1 MLRTCLLAFSGKMDN
16 HFTAL
21 WDGGHFK
28 FWSRETL
35 SGVLTERGFTDVRFV
50 GTGRCAVC
58 LEEYDPDC
66 PETGGRGWKMKILG
80 LNAFH
85 GDASAAVLRDGQLVG
100 ALEEERLNRIKHW
113 AGLPLLA
120 AKACLEGAQP
130 DHIAISRDPKAH
142 LTDKLFRAALRP
154 HQWLKLTS
162 RATNS
167 VRIAQVGEVL
177 AAEGI
182 VPRECRRVHF
192 VEHHRAHLAS
202 AFFASPF
209 QEAAV
214 ISIDGFGDFSS
225 VMWGIGKGNHI
236 EVRSNV
242 SFPHSLGIFYTAFT
256 QFLGFPKYGDE
267 YKMMGLSAYG
277 EPRFAEQ
284 VRRVV
289 RTEGDQ
295 CRLDLGY
302 FTHHSK
308 GVEMTWYGGEP
319 VLGEMFSHKMVAE
332 FGHPRAPRSE
342 IRQRDMDLAASVQL
356 VLEENYFAL
365 LNFVQK
371 QTGAAALCLAGGVAL
386 NCVANGMIFERT
398 NFRNVY
404 VQPAAHD
411 AGTSIGAALYV
422 QHQELKLPRCFE
434 MRHVYYGP
442 EYTDGEILRDLE
454 AAGCKYRKLT
464 EEDLIGSTV
473 EAIAHGKIVGWFQ
486 GRMEF
491 GPRALGNRSIL
502 ADPRRKDMKEIL
514 NSRIKYREPFR
525 PFCPSI
531 LSERVGEYFETD
543 YPSPFMVMAY
553 KIKSKQRERI
563 PAVTHGDGTGRL
575 QTVERDLNPRY
586 WKLIHK
592 FEEVTGVPVLLNTS
606 FNENEPIVQTP
617 AQAIDCFLRT
627 RMDVLSI
634 GGFVLHKEENARLSE
649 NRAAF
654 AELQTG

>member
-1 MLRTCLLAFSGKMDN
+1 
-16 HFTAL
+16 
-21 WDGGHFK
+21 
-28 FWSRETL
+28 
-35 SGVLTERGFTDVRFV
+35 
-50 GTGRCAVC
+50 
-58 LEEYDPDC
+58 
-66 PETGGRGWKMKILG
+66 MKILG

-85 GDASAAVLRDGQLVG
+85 GDASAALLRDGQLVA
-100 ALEEERLNRIKHW
+100 ALEEERLNRVKHW
-113 AGLPLLA
+113 AGLPVLS
-120 AKACLEGAQP
+120 AKACLQGQQP

-142 LTDKLFRAALRP
+142 LADKILRAALRP
-154 HQWLKLTS
+154 HRWPSLTS
-162 RATNS
+162 RAANS
-167 VRIAQVGEVL
+167 ARITQVGQEL
-177 AAEGI
+177 ALEGI
-182 VPRECRRVHF
+182 HSAGTKIHF

-209 QEAAV
+209 EEAAV

-225 VMWGIGKGNHI
+225 VMWGIGKGSQI
-236 EVRSNV
+236 EVRGSV

-277 EPRFAEQ
+277 EPRFADG
-284 VRRVV
+284 VRGIA
-289 RTEGDQ
+289 RTQKDQ
-295 CRLDLGY
+295 CRLNLDY
-302 FTHHSK
+302 FTHHTK

-319 VLGEMFSHKMVAE
+319 ALGAIFSDEMSRE
-332 FGHPRAPRSE
+332 FGQPRVPRSE
-342 IRQRDMDLAASVQL
+342 IQQRDKDLAASVQL

-371 QTGAAALCLAGGVAL
+371 QTGMKAVCLAGGVAL
-386 NCVANGMIFERT
+386 NCVANGMIFDRS
-398 NFRNVY
+398 NFRDVY

-422 QHQELKLPRCFE
+422 QHQELKLPRSFE

-442 EYTDGEILRDLE
+442 EYSDGEILAELE
-454 AAGCKYRKLT
+454 NAGCKYHKLT
-464 EEDLIGSTV
+464 EDDLVARTV
-473 EAIAHGKIVGWFQ
+473 KEIADGKIVGWFQ

-502 ADPRRKDMKEIL
+502 ADPRRPNMKAIL

-531 LSERVGEYFETD
+531 LAERLSDYFETN

-553 KIKSKQRERI
+553 KIKPEQRDRI

-575 QTVERDLNPRY
+575 QTVERDVNGLY
-586 WKLIHK
+586 WKLIHR
-592 FEEVTGVPVLLNTS
+592 FGEMTGVPVVLNTS

-627 RMDVLSI
+627 KMDLLSI
-634 GGFVLHKEENARLSE
+634 GSFLLHKEENSHLSE
-649 NRAAF
+649 SRAAF
-654 AELQTG
+654 AELQQG

>member
-1 MLRTCLLAFSGKMDN
+1 MRFHAS
-16 HFTAL
+16 
-21 WDGGHFK
+21 
-28 FWSRETL
+28 S
-35 SGVLTERGFTDVRFV
+35 VLNRLQVVNEIKRQGI
-50 GTGRCAVC
+50 
-58 LEEYDPDC
+58 
-66 PETGGRGWKMKILG
+66 ETGMKILG

-85 GDASAAVLRDGQLVG
+85 GDASAALVLDGHLVA

-130 DHIAISRDPKAH
+130 DHIAISRNPKAH
-142 LTDKLFRAALRP
+142 LRDKLMRTVLRP
-154 HQWLKLTS
+154 HRWFNLSS
-162 RATNS
+162 RAVNS
-167 VRIAQVGEVL
+167 LRIAQVGEAL

-182 VPRECRRVHF
+182 VSQQTQHVHF

-209 QEAAV
+209 EEAAV

-225 VMWGIGKGNHI
+225 VMWGVGKGNQI
-236 EVRSNV
+236 DVRGSV

-284 VRRVV
+284 VRHLI
-289 RTEGDQ
+289 RTQADQ
-295 CRLDLGY
+295 CRLDLDY
-302 FTHHSK
+302 FTHHSR

-319 VLGEMFSHKMVAE
+319 VLSAVFSHRMAEE
-332 FGHPRAPRSE
+332 FGKPRIPQSE

-356 VLEENYFAL
+356 VLEENYFTL
-365 LNFVQK
+365 LNFVHK
-371 QTGAAALCLAGGVAL
+371 QTGATALCLAGGVAL

-398 NFRNVY
+398 NFQHAY
-404 VQPAAHD
+404 IQPAAHD
-411 AGTSIGAALYV
+411 AGTAIGAALYV
-422 QHQELKLPRCFE
+422 QHHELQLPRCFE

-442 EYTDGEILRDLE
+442 EYSDSEVLRDLE
-454 AAGCKYRKLT
+454 ATGCKYHQLA
-464 EEDLIGSTV
+464 EEDLIASTV
-473 EAIAHGKIVGWFQ
+473 AAIAQGKIVGWFQ

-514 NSRIKYREPFR
+514 NSRTKYREPFR

-553 KIKSKQRERI
+553 KIKPMQRERI

-575 QTVERDLNPRY
+575 QTVERDVNPRD
-586 WKLIHK
+586 WELIRK
-592 FEEVTGVPVLLNTS
+592 FDEVTGVPVLLNTS

-634 GGFVLHKEENARLSE
+634 GGFVLHKEENVRLSE
-649 NRAAF
+649 NRTAF

>member
-1 MLRTCLLAFSGKMDN
+1 
-16 HFTAL
+16 
-21 WDGGHFK
+21 
-28 FWSRETL
+28 
-35 SGVLTERGFTDVRFV
+35 
-50 GTGRCAVC
+50 
-58 LEEYDPDC
+58 
-66 PETGGRGWKMKILG
+66 MKILG

-85 GDASAAVLRDGQLVG
+85 GDASAALMRDGYLVA
-100 ALEEERLNRIKHW
+100 ALEEERLNRVKHW
-113 AGLPLLA
+113 AGLPVRA
-120 AKACLEGAQP
+120 AKACLEGVRP
-130 DHIAISRDPKAH
+130 DYIAISRNPKAH
-142 LTDKLFRAALRP
+142 LRDKLVRTALRP
-154 HQWLKLTS
+154 HRWLSLTS
-162 RATNS
+162 RAVNS
-167 VRIAQVGEVL
+167 VRIAKVGELL

-182 VPRECRRVHF
+182 VSRQTRRVHF

-209 QEAAV
+209 EEAAV

-225 VMWGIGKGNHI
+225 VMWGMGKANQI
-236 EVRSNV
+236 EVRGSI

-277 EPRFAEQ
+277 EPRFADQ

-289 RTEGDQ
+289 RTERDQ
-295 CRLDLGY
+295 CRLNLDY

-319 VLGEMFSHKMVAE
+319 VLGAIFSRRMAEE
-332 FGHPRAPRSE
+332 FGDPRTPRSE
-342 IRQRDMDLAASVQL
+342 IRQQDMDLAASVQL

-371 QTGAAALCLAGGVAL
+371 QTGAAAVCLAGGVAL

-398 NFRNVY
+398 NFRDVY

-422 QHQELKLPRCFE
+422 QHQELKLPRCFQ

-442 EYTDGEILRDLE
+442 EYSDSEILRDLQ
-454 AAGCKYRKLT
+454 AAGCDYHKLA
-464 EEDLIGSTV
+464 EEDLIGRTV
-473 EAIAHGKIVGWFQ
+473 DAIAQGKIVGWFQ

-531 LSERVGEYFETD
+531 LAERVGQYFETD

-553 KIKSKQRERI
+553 KIKPKQRERI

-575 QTVERDLNPRY
+575 QTVEREVNPLY

-634 GGFVLHKEENARLSE
+634 GGFILHKEENLHLSE
-649 NRAAF
+649 NRTAF

>member
-1 MLRTCLLAFSGKMDN
+1 MI
-16 HFTAL
+16 
-21 WDGGHFK
+21 
-28 FWSRETL
+28 
-35 SGVLTERGFTDVRFV
+35 
-50 GTGRCAVC
+50 
-58 LEEYDPDC
+58 
-66 PETGGRGWKMKILG
+66 ILG

-85 GDASAAVLRDGQLVG
+85 GDASAAVLCDGQLVA
-100 ALEEERLNRIKHW
+100 ALEEERLNRVKHW
-113 AGLPLLA
+113 AGLPVFA

-142 LTDKLFRAALRP
+142 LTDKLLRAALRP
-154 HQWLKLTS
+154 HKWLNFAS

-167 VRIAQVGEVL
+167 VRIGQVGATL

-182 VPRECRRVHF
+182 VPRDVRQVHF

-202 AFFASPF
+202 AFFASSF
-209 QEAAV
+209 EEAAV

-236 EVRSNV
+236 EVRGSV

-277 EPRFAEQ
+277 EPRFAEK

-289 RTEGDQ
+289 RTEDDQ
-295 CRLDLGY
+295 CRLNLDY

-319 VLGEMFSHKMVAE
+319 TLGAIFSHKMAEE
-332 FGHPRAPRSE
+332 FGEPRVPQSE
-342 IRQRDMDLAASVQL
+342 IQQRDKDLAASVQS

-365 LNFVQK
+365 LNFVQR
-371 QTGAAALCLAGGVAL
+371 QTGATTVCLAGGVAL

-398 NFRNVY
+398 NFRDVY

-442 EYTDGEILRDLE
+442 EYSDSEIQRDLE
-454 AAGCKYRKLT
+454 AAGCKYHKLA
-464 EEDLIGSTV
+464 EKDLIGSTV
-473 EAIAHGKIVGWFQ
+473 EAIAQGKIVGWFQ

-525 PFCPSI
+525 PFCPSV
-531 LSERVGEYFETD
+531 LAERVGEYFETD

-553 KIKSKQRERI
+553 KIKPRQRERI

-575 QTVERDLNPRY
+575 QTVEREVNPRY
-586 WKLIHK
+586 WDLIHK

-634 GGFVLHKEENARLSE
+634 GGFVLHKEENVRLSE
-649 NRAAF
+649 NRTAF